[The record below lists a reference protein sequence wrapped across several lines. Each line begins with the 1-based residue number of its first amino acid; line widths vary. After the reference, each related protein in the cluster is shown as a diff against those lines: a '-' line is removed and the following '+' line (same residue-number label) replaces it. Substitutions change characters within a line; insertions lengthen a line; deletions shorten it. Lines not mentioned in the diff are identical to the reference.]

1 MLAYSR
7 VGSSLRLYGMN
18 LDVHY
23 ALSEPLVNGW
33 NRGFLR
39 REATLAILFVWTHS
53 LDPLE
58 TDSFFAADLRSIHGS
73 WRPDRVLMSSI
84 GFNNE
89 DCRNLSLNE
98 GITPAQ
104 RTGGLVETC
113 DSDAFDHILAGGL
126 PLPGRR
132 ARFELRHRPE
142 PSTLE
147 VRIDGRVVPQ
157 RDASRRLQ
165 WWYQPE
171 YRTVRFDLQSVP
183 PADAPLE
190 LRYRTACEP

>member
-1 MLAYSR
+1 M
-7 VGSSLRLYGMN
+7 SLDL
-18 LDVHY
+18 HY
-23 ALSEPLVNGW
+23 ALSEPLITGW

-39 REATLAILFVWTHS
+39 REATLGVVFYFTHD
-53 LDPLE
+53 LEVIEADP
-58 TDSFFAADLRSIHGS
+58 FIAADLRSIYGS

-84 GFNNE
+84 GFTYENFLPCPSVWNV
-89 DCRNLSLNE
+89 SANE
-98 GITPAQ
+98 GTIPAR
-104 RTGGLVETC
+104 RTGGLVEAC
-113 DSDAFDHILAGGL
+113 DSDAFDRILAGGL

-171 YRTVRFDLQSVP
+171 YQTVRFDLQSVP

-190 LRYRTACEP
+190 LRYRTACEPR